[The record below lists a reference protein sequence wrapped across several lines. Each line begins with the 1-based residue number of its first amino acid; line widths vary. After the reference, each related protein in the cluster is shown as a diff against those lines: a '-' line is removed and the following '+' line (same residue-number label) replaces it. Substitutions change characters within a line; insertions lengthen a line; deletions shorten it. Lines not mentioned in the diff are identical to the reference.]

1 MMCQSLLASLGHAV
15 MGASL
20 LQVTIPLWA
29 LVHLP
34 VVITL
39 STACFTPKV
48 RHEMPG
54 MLSCCPAVTCEKI
67 SPGLRAITCA
77 SRQFET
83 QACVFGAKQLQSH
96 AC

>member
-1 MMCQSLLASLGHAV
+1 MCQALLAPPGLAA
-15 MGASL
+15 MGASA

-48 RHEMPG
+48 R
-54 MLSCCPAVTCEKI
+54 L
-67 SPGLRAITCA
+67 
-77 SRQFET
+77 
-83 QACVFGAKQLQSH
+83 QLL
-96 AC
+96 

>member
-1 MMCQSLLASLGHAV
+1 MLCQSVLASPGHAV
-15 MGASL
+15 IGACA

-48 RHEMPG
+48 RHQVQE
-54 MLSCCPAVTCEKI
+54 CCVAV
-67 SPGLRAITCA
+67 
-77 SRQFET
+77 
-83 QACVFGAKQLQSH
+83 QLHSLI
-96 AC
+96 

>member
-1 MMCQSLLASLGHAV
+1 MLCARSAPISIVQMRKTTRKTSQSLLASLELAL
-15 MGASL
+15 MGASV

-48 RHEMPG
+48 WHSQG
-54 MLSCCPAVTCEKI
+54 M
-67 SPGLRAITCA
+67 A
-77 SRQFET
+77 SAALIVWRT
-83 QACVFGAKQLQSH
+83 P
-96 AC
+96 